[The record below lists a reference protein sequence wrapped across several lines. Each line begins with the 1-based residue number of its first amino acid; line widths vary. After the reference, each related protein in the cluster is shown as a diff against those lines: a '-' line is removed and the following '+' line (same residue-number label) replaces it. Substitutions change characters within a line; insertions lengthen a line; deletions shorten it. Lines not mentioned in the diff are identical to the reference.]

1 MRAPALLRAI
11 HLGPV
16 LLVCLVSYV
25 LSAILLS
32 PLRAIEVTAAIFCGQ
47 CIIGWTNDLVDFKSD
62 RSAGRVNKPLVAG
75 ELDPKT
81 LRALLPVMVVLTTF
95 ISLVSPLHVKGTLLH
110 VAGLL
115 SATLYNVWLKRTI
128 LSFAPYVVSF
138 ALLPIAI
145 YSTVSRNAPLWLVA
159 AFATVACSFHFLNV
173 IKDID
178 EDLQQGLLG
187 LPQRVGKRPSQVIA
201 YGLLVLATTE
211 IIFLR

>member
-1 MRAPALLRAI
+1 MRAPALLRAV

-16 LLVCLVSYV
+16 TIVCLVSYV

-32 PLRAIEVTAAIFCGQ
+32 PLRATEVTVAIFCGQ

-81 LRALLPVMVVLTTF
+81 IRALIPFMVILTTF
-95 ISLVSPLHVKGTLLH
+95 ISLLSPLHVKGTLLH

-115 SATLYNVWLKRTI
+115 SATLYNVWLKRTV
-128 LSFAPYVVSF
+128 LSFVPYIVSF
-138 ALLPIAI
+138 AFLPMAI
-145 YSTVSRNAPLWLVA
+145 YSTVGKSAPLWLVA

-178 EDLQQGLLG
+178 IDRQQGVAG
-187 LPQRVGKRPSQVIA
+187 LPQRSGKKPSQVIA
-201 YGLLVLATTE
+201 LGLLMLAAVE
-211 IIFLR
+211 IMFLR